1 MNRTIRAFAV
11 VSIAAAGL
19 LPASGA
25 LAQWYSSYPQT
36 PGYGVQ
42 QPYAVEVSPN
52 TYVIHRPGKARAH
65 ARTVDPCVDCDRSA
79 GEPRHTTH
87 ADPALIDELVKRHAK
102 HKNSGSISTEVVNTK
117 KIVRNKPVVIEHEHV
132 VDDPPRVIERRHI
145 TEDAPGRGLLHP
157 RREVGEEE
165 VVIQPGGSQ
174 SERPAKG
181 KHVVHQA
188 IIEKA
193 GKTKEGGTRRVI
205 RAEAEVTILGPDRMS
220 IRLFRKGHGDDANAE
235 AQ

>member
-1 MNRTIRAFAV
+1 MTPTVRAFAV

-19 LPASGA
+19 LPAPGA

-36 PGYGVQ
+36 PAYGVQ
-42 QPYAVEVSPN
+42 QPYAIEVSPN
-52 TYVIHRPGKARAH
+52 TYVIHRPSKARAH
-65 ARTVDPCVDCDRSA
+65 ARTADPCVDCDQPAS
-79 GEPRHTTH
+79 EPRRTTH
-87 ADPALIDELVKRHAK
+87 ADPALIDELVKRHTK
-102 HKNSGSISTEVVNTK
+102 HNGSISTEVVNTK

-157 RREVGEEE
+157 RREVGEED
-165 VVIQPGGSQ
+165 VVIQPGGSH

-181 KHVVHQA
+181 KHVVHEA

-193 GKTKEGGTRRVI
+193 HKTKEGSTRRVI